1 MKMCAGSIWGT
12 ASPFRPCSGAMALA
26 QRLDLRQTQSLVMT
40 PQLQQAIKLLQLSNF
55 ELSAFVEQELEQNPL
70 LERDDGER
78 DFIAASGGQANGD
91 VGAGSDGGGED
102 GAAPPVEFDPRTRDT
117 AELTGSE
124 TISADNPLDT
134 DYENVYADD
143 RFESAGDGD
152 YLGSWDSAG
161 GGHGSFDEEGPGMET
176 PAGGVSLRDH
186 LEAQLNIECSD
197 RIDRAIGLAL
207 IDTLDES
214 GYLTVGLTA
223 LAEQLGCSI
232 EQVESVLARVQR
244 FDPTGVFARSL
255 KECLALQLREKNRL
269 DPAMQA
275 LLDNLE
281 LLAARNLPGLMKVC
295 GVDQEDIAE
304 MVGEIRALNPKPALA
319 FDHTPAQMVT
329 PDILMRAGPGGS
341 WLIDLNPDTLPKV
354 LVNQRY
360 AGKVNG
366 GVRSKE
372 DKEYINER
380 LQSANWL
387 VKSLHQRATTILKVS
402 TEIVRQQDA
411 FFHKGVTFLRPLI
424 LRDIAEVIGMH
435 ESTVSRVTSNKF
447 MSTPRGVYE
456 LKYFFTASIQGA
468 DGQAAHS
475 AEAVRHRIKTMIDQ
489 ESPQDVLSD
498 DKIVEILRADGIDI
512 ARRTVAKYREGMRI
526 PSSVQRRRAKTSGM

>member
-1 MKMCAGSIWGT
+1 M
-12 ASPFRPCSGAMALA
+12 
-26 QRLDLRQTQSLVMT
+26 
-40 PQLQQAIKLLQLSNF
+40 QLSNI

-78 DFIAASGGQANGD
+78 NLIEPSGGQANGD
-91 VGAGSDGGGED
+91 VGAGSDGGGEV
-102 GAAPPVEFDPRTRDT
+102 GEAPPPEFEARTRDT
-117 AELTGSE
+117 ADLTSSD
-124 TISADNPLDT
+124 TIAADNPLDT
-134 DYENVYADD
+134 DYENVYSDD
-143 RFESAGDGD
+143 RFDGAGDGEL
-152 YLGSWDSAG
+152 LGTWDSAG
-161 GGHGSFDEEGPGMET
+161 GGHGSFDEDATSFEAT
-176 PAGGVSLRDH
+176 LSDNLSLRDH
-186 LEAQLNIECSD
+186 LEAQLNIECTD
-197 RIDRAIGLAL
+197 RVDRAIGAAL
-207 IDTLDES
+207 IDLLDEA
-214 GYLTVGLTA
+214 GYLSGSLGA
-223 LAEQLGCSI
+223 LAEQLGCPL
-232 EQVESVLARVQR
+232 ERVENVLSRVQR

-281 LLAARNLPGLMKVC
+281 LLAARNLPALMKVC

-319 FDHTPAQMVT
+319 FDHTPAQAVT
-329 PDILMRAGPGGS
+329 PDVLMRASPGGG

-360 AGKVNG
+360 ASKVNG
-366 GVRSKE
+366 RARSKE
-372 DKEYINER
+372 DREYISER

-387 VKSLHQRATTILKVS
+387 VKSLHQRATTILKVA

-411 FFHKGVTFLRPLI
+411 FFHKGVTHLRPLI
-424 LRDIAEVIGMH
+424 LRDIAEAISMH

-447 MSTPRGVYE
+447 MSTPRGMFE
-456 LKYFFTASIQGA
+456 LKYFFTASIQSA

-489 ESPQDVLSD
+489 ESANDVLSD
-498 DKIVEILRADGIDI
+498 DKIVEILRSDGIDI
-512 ARRTVAKYREGMRI
+512 ARRTVAKYREAMRI

>member
-1 MKMCAGSIWGT
+1 
-12 ASPFRPCSGAMALA
+12 MALA

-40 PQLQQAIKLLQLSNF
+40 PQLQQAIKLLQLSNL

-70 LERDDGER
+70 LERDDFER
-78 DFIAASGGQANGD
+78 DPIEAHGGQANGD
-91 VGAGSDGGGED
+91 AGAGSDGGGES
-102 GAAPPVEFDPRTRDT
+102 AAGEENGMAPVEFDGRTRDT
-117 AELTGSE
+117 AELTSSD
-124 TISADNPLDT
+124 TISSDGPLDT
-134 DYENVYADD
+134 DFENVYADD
-143 RFESAGDGD
+143 KFDTGGDGD
-152 YLGSWDSAG
+152 YLGSWEGAG
-161 GGHGSFDEEGPGMET
+161 SGSFDGEESPFEASLSGST
-176 PAGGVSLRDH
+176 SLRDH
-186 LEAQLNIECSD
+186 LEAQLNIECAD
-197 RIDRAIGLAL
+197 PVDRAIGLAL
-207 IDTLDES
+207 IDLLDEA
-214 GYLTVGLTA
+214 GYLTA
-223 LAEQLGCSI
+223 PMASLAEQLGCPLAR
-232 EQVESVLARVQR
+232 VESVLARVQR

-281 LLAARNLPGLMKVC
+281 LLAARNLPALMKVC

-304 MVGEIRALNPKPALA
+304 MVSEIRALNPKPALQ
-319 FDHTPAQMVT
+319 FDHAPTQLAT
-329 PDILMRAGPGGS
+329 PDVMMRASPGGG

-360 AGKVNG
+360 ASKVTG
-366 GVRSKE
+366 GARSKE
-372 DKEYINER
+372 DKEYISER

-387 VKSLHQRATTILKVS
+387 VKSLHQRATTILKVA

-411 FFHKGVTFLRPLI
+411 FFHKGVTHLRPLI

-447 MSTPRGVYE
+447 MTTPRGVFE
-456 LKYFFTASIQGA
+456 LKYFFTASIQSA

-498 DKIVEILRADGIDI
+498 DKIVEILRSDGIDI
-512 ARRTVAKYREGMRI
+512 ARRTVAKYREAMRI